1 LGAFDLKNYLERK
14 NAMTTY
20 LTTTQAAA
28 LMGLDPRSVRD
39 LCKQGLLP
47 GAVQAGGEKA
57 WKIPLKAVTDW
68 IERNSSSSAG
78 QGASTSISGDH
89 ITVGESRDSI
99 QAIGRKAQVNV
110 TQVVQNPDLARAFE
124 RIQEAIAARP
134 DDPDLDKQE
143 LSTTVVKIEEELGKG
158 EEANPSKIQRWLKF
172 LAMMAPDILEVVLA
186 ALTGPIP
193 GITAAVRVI
202 AEKVKSESAPGEA

>member
-1 LGAFDLKNYLERK
+1 
-14 NAMTTY
+14 MPTY

-39 LCKQGLLP
+39 LCMQGLLP
-47 GAVQAGGEKA
+47 GAVQAGEEKA
-57 WKIPLKAVTDW
+57 WKIPLKAVTGW
-68 IERNSSSSAG
+68 IERNSPSSAG

-110 TQVVQNPDLARAFE
+110 TQAVQNPELARAFV
-124 RIQEAIAARP
+124 RIQEHIAARP

-143 LSTTVVKIEEELGKG
+143 LSTTVGKIEEELGKG
-158 EEANPSKIQRWLKF
+158 EQANPSKIQRWLKF